1 MHQSPKPA
9 FIGCDWGSSNFRLAL
24 IGFEGTIIEV
34 HSDAGGIVTLR
45 KSGSD
50 TSGLVAHLRKGLDAL
65 KKASRLDLSN
75 LPLIISGMAG
85 SSIGIC
91 EVPYLRLPF
100 SLDGIGI
107 RLHKTDALAGI
118 GNQVYIIPGVCSDD
132 DVMRGEETEAMGLMA
147 DMSLKDALLILPGT
161 HSKHLWVSNGF
172 ITRLKT
178 YMTGELFQVISGNT
192 ILSQSIVD
200 PNDAPF
206 DDQGKACFMEGM
218 QMARSAD
225 LMHELF
231 TLRSRVL
238 LKQVAI
244 GGNIHRLSGLLIGTE
259 LLQLDEMCDVPVILG
274 GAGQLYD
281 RYRFA
286 LVNSS
291 VADRFIDISSLDRQ
305 LAVWRGHRIFHA
317 AGIQS

>member
-1 MHQSPKPA
+1 MHQTAKPS

-24 IGFEGTIIEV
+24 LGVDGSIIAD

-45 KSGSD
+45 KSGTD
-50 TSGLVAHLRKGLDAL
+50 TAGLCAHLRKGLAGL
-65 KKASRLDLSN
+65 ERAGRIEISA

-85 SSIGIC
+85 SSMGIC
-91 EVPYLRLPF
+91 EVPYTTLPF
-100 SLDGIGI
+100 PLDGRGTA
-107 RLHKTDALAGI
+107 LHHPATLTEISNK
-118 GNQVYIIPGVCSDD
+118 VFIIPGVCSED

-147 DMSLKDALLILPGT
+147 NLDLRDGLMILPGT
-161 HSKHLWVSNGF
+161 HSKHLWVRNGF
-172 ITRLKT
+172 INRIKT

-192 ILSQSIVD
+192 ILSQSIDD
-200 PNDAPF
+200 PNVASF
-206 DDQGKACFMEGM
+206 DDHGKACFLEGM

-238 LKQVAI
+238 LKRIAI

-259 LLQLDEMCDVPVILG
+259 LLQIDEMCDVPVILG
-274 GAGQLYD
+274 GAGQLYE

-286 LVNSS
+286 LANSS
-291 VADRFIDISSLDRQ
+291 AADRLMDISSLDLR
-305 LAVWRGHRIFHA
+305 LAVWRGQRIFHA
-317 AGIQS
+317 RGA